1 MNLKTINVVMFLT
14 GVVLVYSGIKGY
26 KPQTVLSWALGGPK
40 PSGWG
45 ANPADNWNQSNNYNG
60 QLGGGPGNPK
70 TGGNGVA
77 PGDHPG
83 DSPWSYSTNGT
94 SAVYTGPVTN
104 PVAGGNASV

>member
-40 PSGWG
+40 PSGW
-45 ANPADNWNQSNNYNG
+45 DQSKSDAPYGG
-60 QLGGGPGNPK
+60 QLGGGPGNPSR
-70 TGGNGVA
+70 GGNGVP

-83 DSPWSYSTNGT
+83 DAPWSYPQNNGT
-94 SAVYTGPVTN
+94 SAVYQQPITN
-104 PVAGGNASV
+104 PAAGGNVSV

>member
-1 MNLKTINVVMFLT
+1 MNVVMFLSA
-14 GVVLVYSGIKGY
+14 VILVYSGVKGY

-40 PSGWG
+40 PTGWDTPKKKSGPYG
-45 ANPADNWNQSNNYNG
+45 G

-83 DSPWSYSTNGT
+83 DAPWSYGSGNGSSDA
-94 SAVYTGPVTN
+94 SAPGNLVN
-104 PVAGGNASV
+104 PIAGGIVSV